1 MLTGIQASKSFQTVI
16 TLHACIVFFVAIW
29 PFMSLSK
36 KLFFFVNF
44 QDNCLLIPDRPLVW
58 WWKGRILQ
66 LDLVANWQ
74 LHVWSVSSN
83 FHSMLNTCYTMHI
96 RSILRPHRTNFRQ
109 AKKCTHGKDRVRPGD
124 GTNLSLAKKDEINI
138 TGNKLLP
145 SCNQHPTVLAV
156 SSSSSS
162 SSVMMRGHGRVR
174 YCLSLAA
181 LKLCWS

>member
-124 GTNLSLAKKDEINI
+124 GTNLSLAKK
-138 TGNKLLP
+138 GWA
-145 SCNQHPTVLAV
+145 QHHREQAA
-156 SSSSSS
+156 
-162 SSVMMRGHGRVR
+162 SVMQPNTQQ
-174 YCLSLAA
+174 CLPCRRRRLWWCEA
-181 LKLCWS
+181 KWQG